1 MNTKS
6 FDILLIE
13 DDLGDIELTEAALTK
28 SKLKINLNVVNDG
41 EESLAYLRQ
50 EGQYTEAIRPNLI
63 LLDLNLPGFSG
74 LEILAAIRSD
84 DRLKSIPI
92 VILTSS
98 DANTDIL
105 KSYGLGANCYIT
117 KPIGL
122 REFVKVINS
131 IEDFWFT
138 VVQLPY
144 PENNP

>member
-1 MNTKS
+1 MNTKL

-74 LEILAAIRSD
+74 LEILVAIRSD

-98 DANTDIL
+98 DANRDIL
-105 KSYGLGANCYIT
+105 NSYGLGANCYIT

-144 PENNP
+144 PGNNL